1 MKKISGKIVAIIL
14 ITILALAIIP
24 TKGFA
29 SNENIQIVKTNE
41 DYIIYVKDKAN
52 KEFKFAVAN
61 EKLDSESIE
70 LNFVNAVKDNAGNNV
85 ALLKEKAKY
94 LYVKDGADISTIQ
107 LNFEEK
113 NIISQKEIADVE
125 NITNKIKTEVS
136 VIRQRDE
143 QIEKVK
149 HEETVGGL
157 EIKDDKDASYEYVI
171 TKLPDNDYSQLKEL
185 TEKLNSEYEGKDIYL
200 KIEFV
205 KQSKEL
211 LNNVINKANS
221 NKVWKKVE
229 NMQILQPSEAKK
241 EDQYVVLLKKVKG
254 EETNYDIKLMV
265 SDRTD
270 VAPEKKEEIIETKRT
285 SMLPVT
291 GDNLL
296 LFGIL
301 AVIILA
307 LIIVFVKMK
316 NVKKNG
322 RH

>member
-1 MKKISGKIVAIIL
+1 MKKISSKIVAIIL
-14 ITILALAIIP
+14 ITILVLAIMP

-52 KEFKFAVAN
+52 KEFKFAVAD

-70 LNFVNAVKDNAGNNV
+70 LNFVNAVNDNAGNNA
-85 ALLKEKAKY
+85 ALLKEKVKY
-94 LYVKDGADISTIQ
+94 LYVKEGTNVSSIE
-107 LNFEEK
+107 LNFDEK
-113 NIISQKEIADVE
+113 NVISQKEIAGVE

-136 VIRQRDE
+136 IVKQRDE
-143 QIEKVK
+143 QIEQVK

-171 TKLPDNDYSQLKEL
+171 TKLPDNDYSKLKEL
-185 TEKLNSEYEGKDIYL
+185 TEKLNSEYEGKDIYS

-205 KQSKEL
+205 KQYKEL
-211 LNNVINKANS
+211 LNSVINKANS
-221 NKVWKKVE
+221 NKLWKIVE
-229 NMQILQPSEAKK
+229 NMQILQPNDTNK

-285 SMLPVT
+285 SKLPTT

-296 LFGIL
+296 LFGML
-301 AVIILA
+301 AVIIIA
-307 LIIVFVKMK
+307 LIIVFIKMK